1 MSNSFTNSNSAHK
14 FKWISWTQ
22 CKFKVQITLI
32 IFRKLWKGCQLPST
46 YPPLPLPSLYLHTVY
61 ACVCV
66 CECKSK
72 DTWRQLCPSPARLH
86 RQTDLIILAQP
97 RAKDKCNRVLSSGS
111 ALSPPPCSLQKL
123 LPWKRGR
130 GGISFIWVSP
140 QRISLQFKLH

>member
-46 YPPLPLPSLYLHTVY
+46 YPPLPTLYLHTVY

-66 CECKSK
+66 CASVSPKTLEDNFAHLPPGCTGKRIWLYSLSHGPKTSATEC
-72 DTWRQLCPSPARLH
+72 WVVAAPSPH
-86 RQTDLIILAQP
+86 
-97 RAKDKCNRVLSSGS
+97 
-111 ALSPPPCSLQKL
+111 PPPNRSLQKL

-130 GGISFIWVSP
+130 RVDKFHSFGYRRSE
-140 QRISLQFKLH
+140 